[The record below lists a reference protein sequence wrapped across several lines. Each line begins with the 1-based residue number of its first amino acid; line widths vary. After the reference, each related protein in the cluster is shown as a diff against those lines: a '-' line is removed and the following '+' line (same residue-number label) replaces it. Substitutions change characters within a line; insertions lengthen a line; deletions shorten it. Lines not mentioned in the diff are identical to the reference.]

1 MSKRMSS
8 KGSICFMAGLL
19 LFLGGGCATV
29 MTASPVDVKVP
40 TPAIAQKMP
49 LKAAVLISD
58 PEENYAFVG
67 TPQTPGI
74 AKGEME
80 KGWNLTLNLPLGQME
95 KKGILD
101 GFSQAFEKV
110 VLVKSNDYP
119 TDTDLIVIPKHV
131 HFQYWYKIIPKSSWV
146 FIPPQWEANA
156 RISMKFRVVDKKGM
170 LLWEK
175 EVVSP
180 DTGGVLLNPMKRDE
194 IPPATASAAA
204 GSIGAAV
211 REALNA
217 MASAREIHAYISE
230 KNKPEG
236 SSPGIAAGSGSISQG
251 GTEKVLSV
259 SPGRELSRLA
269 VWDLLAREVKATYAQ
284 ELTSILVS
292 EISKLGRY
300 EVYSQ
305 ENVRTL
311 AGWTAERMTLGCTD
325 TKCLTALGQMDVG
338 KLISGSVGKIGSR
351 YSVSLNLFDTQN
363 AKAEKAV
370 SEFGRSE
377 DELIDLVQV
386 AVRKLLGGT
395 GPTVR
400 PSPPK
405 PLAGSPTW

>member
-1 MSKRMSS
+1 MSKRIGSS
-8 KGSICFMAGLL
+8 GSICFMAGLL
-19 LFLGGGCATV
+19 LFLGAGCATV

-49 LKAAVLISD
+49 LKAVVLISD
-58 PEENYAFVG
+58 QDENYTFVG
-67 TPQTPGI
+67 PPQTPGL
-74 AKGEME
+74 E
-80 KGWNLTLNLPLGQME
+80 KGKMEMGWNIKAIHLPLGQME

-119 TDTDLIVIPKHV
+119 ADVDLIVIPKHV
-131 HFQYWYKIIPKSSWV
+131 HFQYWYKNIPKSSLNP
-146 FIPPQWEANA
+146 FSFQWEAKA

-180 DTGGVLLNPMKRDE
+180 DTGGVLLNPNKTDE
-194 IPPATASAAA
+194 FPPATASAAA
-204 GSIGAAV
+204 GSIGAAI

-230 KNKPEG
+230 KSKPVSLSSGMVGG
-236 SSPGIAAGSGSISQG
+236 SPSISQG
-251 GTEKVLSV
+251 STEKTLSV
-259 SPGRELSRLA
+259 SPGRELSKLA
-269 VWDLLAREVKATYAQ
+269 VWDLSAREVKATYAQ

-292 EISKLGRY
+292 EISKMGRY

-311 AGWTAERMTLGCTD
+311 AGWTAERMSLGCTD

-338 KLISGSVGKIGSR
+338 KLISGSVGKIGDT
-351 YSVSLNLFDTQN
+351 YSISLNLFDTQKV
-363 AKAEKAV
+363 KAERSI
-370 SEFGRSE
+370 SEFCRTE
-377 DELIDLVQV
+377 NELIGLLQRG
-386 AVRKLLGGT
+386 VRKLLSAA
-395 GPTVR
+395 P
-400 PSPPK
+400 
-405 PLAGSPTW
+405 